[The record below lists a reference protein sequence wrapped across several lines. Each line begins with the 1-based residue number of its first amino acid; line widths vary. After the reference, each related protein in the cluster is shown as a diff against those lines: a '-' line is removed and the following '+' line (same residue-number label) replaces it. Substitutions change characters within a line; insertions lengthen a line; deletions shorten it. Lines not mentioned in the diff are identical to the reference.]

1 MSLQKPQSRPAWQPL
16 RFLCVVALAL
26 AAGPALGEKRTPSPK
41 PAVPA
46 ASAPAAAAQN
56 PSDPKT
62 ETAPSTCQQRLVEI
76 AAFTP
81 LAELTGPGQCGATDV
96 VRLEA
101 ILLKDKTRIP
111 LSQPA
116 TLRCSMAEGVAQW
129 VRDDMAVLTAAE
141 LGAPLA
147 GLVNY
152 ESYEC
157 RGQNRV
163 TGARM
168 SEHGRANAFDIRGVR
183 LASGSPNGRPNAAR
197 NSKPNGTM
205 VEFTS
210 PIVSKGFREALRKS
224 ACARFTTVLGPGS
237 DRYHEDHIHVDLAE
251 RVNHYRLCQW
261 DVREPPMPVTVPLP
275 VPRPGTRAE
284 AGTAPLA
291 AMLESDPI

>member
-1 MSLQKPQSRPAWQPL
+1 MRL
-16 RFLCVVALAL
+16 LCVVALAL
-26 AAGPALGEKRTPSPK
+26 AVSPALAEKRAPAPK
-41 PAVPA
+41 PAAPA
-46 ASAPAAAAQN
+46 ASAPATAAQK
-56 PSDPKT
+56 PSDPKA
-62 ETAPSTCQQRLVEI
+62 ETATSACQQRLAEF

-81 LAELTGPGQCGATDV
+81 LAELSGPGQCGATDV
-96 VRLEA
+96 VRLDA

-116 TLRCSMAEGVAQW
+116 TLRCSMAEGVALW
-129 VRDDMAVLTAAE
+129 VRDDMAALTAAE

-157 RGQNRV
+157 RGQNRIA
-163 TGARM
+163 GARM
-168 SEHGRANAFDIRGVR
+168 SEHGRANAFDIRGLR
-183 LASGSPNGRPNAAR
+183 LGSPNGSPTAPR
-197 NSKPNGTM
+197 NSKPNGAM

-224 ACARFTTVLGPGS
+224 ACTRFTTVLGPGS

-261 DVREPPMPVTVPLP
+261 DVREPPVPVTVPLP
-275 VPRPGTRAE
+275 MPRPGTRAE
-284 AGTAPLA
+284 AGTAPGR
-291 AMLESDPI
+291 